1 VEQLSPEEKSRSG
14 SSPGG
19 HEKREVYSRRE
30 WHDCDGGLVPVDVA
44 AIAFAAVDA
53 DDDET
58 VEAAVVGTDGRQAV
72 VAILRGPWS
81 LPL

>member
-1 VEQLSPEEKSRSG
+1 M
-14 SSPGG
+14 
-19 HEKREVYSRRE
+19 
-30 WHDCDGGLVPVDVA
+30 PVDVA

-53 DDDET
+53 DDVET
-58 VEAAVVGTDGRQAV
+58 VEAAVVGTDGRQAL